1 MPVRRNMTS
10 LDELVPYASYSIRI
24 SRWLNIFVDA
34 SQKLGKLLR
43 MFGAIN
49 VIGYAFVHR
58 YESVPTDPGEK
69 ILI

>member
-24 SRWLNIFVDA
+24 SRWLNIFVNA
-34 SQKLGKLLR
+34 SHKLGKLLSVL
-43 MFGAIN
+43 GTIN
-49 VIGYAFVHR
+49 VIGHSFVHR
-58 YESVPTDPGEK
+58 YKSIPTDPGEK